1 MDASST
7 TTPHTTEGSPVQP
20 SPGRSIDEP
29 TQGPEDEI
37 IDKGEEVTPAL
48 NNIGP
53 PSTTDEYIG
62 MISQICH
69 TYGVRVLKRP
79 DITTHI
85 NTLEQAVRENN
96 RLALCRSFAKVKT
109 ILVVTAADAASDFLD
124 EAYETMVSST
134 VAEFGID
141 LLEST
146 EGVLFMKNMGEAMVA
161 GQREH
166 LGAAYAN
173 LRAYMIAYTG
183 RG

>member
-1 MDASST
+1 M
-7 TTPHTTEGSPVQP
+7 
-20 SPGRSIDEP
+20 SISEP
-29 TQGPEDEI
+29 TQGLEDETI
-37 IDKGEEVTPAL
+37 NKGEETTPAL
-48 NNIGP
+48 TNI
-53 PSTTDEYIG
+53 SALSITADEYTG
-62 MISQICH
+62 MISQLCH

-109 ILVVTAADAASDFLD
+109 ILVVTAADAASDVLD
-124 EAYETMVSST
+124 EEYETMVSST

-161 GQREH
+161 GQREV
-166 LGAAYAN
+166 LSAAYAN
-173 LRAYMIAYTG
+173 LRAYMVAYTG
-183 RG
+183 RA